1 MKWVTHILGL
11 GTTLWILYTLYA
23 ILRFGGAVVLDPDTT
38 SRIMGVNNSG
48 VVVSSIGLTYHGLAG
63 AVLVVTEALVVG
75 AALAGALFL
84 TGRRRV
90 LALGV
95 LVAWTA
101 VWLGNALW
109 LRSNGWQHGTSTI
122 GMAVALFLALGW
134 MAIVAVQARSAR
146 QA

>member
-1 MKWVTHILGL
+1 MTWLSRILGML
-11 GTTLWILYTLYA
+11 TTLWILYTLYA

-90 LALGV
+90 VALGV
-95 LVAWTA
+95 LLGWTGL
-101 VWLGNALW
+101 WLGNALW
-109 LRSNGWQHGTSTI
+109 LRANGWQHGMDTI
-122 GMAVALFLALGW
+122 GIAVALALVVGW
-134 MAIVAVQARSAR
+134 MLSAAKRSLPAPK
-146 QA
+146 